1 MWKIEDAIDLYGIE
15 RWGSGYFSYN
25 RKGNLIV
32 TPTKSH
38 SNYIDL
44 KKVVEYFEG
53 KNVKF
58 PILFRFPQILE
69 GQIKEINGAF
79 SSAISEYDYNNSY
92 QAVFPI
98 KVNQRKEVLE
108 EIVKSSKK
116 FNTGLEVGTKAEL
129 LAALS
134 FELSEDA
141 VLICNGFKDEE
152 YLKLALYATR
162 IGKNVVIVIDEFDGT
177 ERLLKLSQKLNIMP
191 VIGIRAKLYS
201 RGSGKWAESGG
212 ETSKFG
218 LTTTEMLDSIR
229 IIKEYDMLEQ
239 LKMLHFHIGSQITE
253 VRRIQRAV
261 KEAARVYAKIKG
273 MRINIKYFNIG
284 GGLGVDYDGSKTSS
298 EASANYSI
306 QEYANNVVYS
316 LKDVCDEENVPHPI
330 IISESGRAISAYH
343 SILAIDVKGSKNGY
357 YNRIV
362 EIEGNEPHTIKELY
376 DTLKEINIKNYVEY
390 FHDAIQHRDEL
401 ISLFNLGE
409 IELGDKSKGEVLFL
423 QICAKAAAFARETE
437 NKSDEFEDLNKLLSK
452 KYICNFSIFQS
463 MPDFWAID
471 QLFPIVPVY
480 GVDRKPTEYGTLVD
494 ITCDSDGEIDKF
506 VDLKDVKEIL
516 ELHALDNGSYYLA
529 ALLIGAYQDTI
540 GDYHNLFGTV
550 NEAHIIIDDSGKWH
564 IKKTIIGDR
573 NCDVLGSVRYN
584 INSLTSTFKSDVAQA
599 LKQKRISE
607 AEADEMLKNYSNVMN
622 EYTYLDYKSG

>member
-1 MWKIEDAIDLYGIE
+1 MWKIEDAIELYGIE

-25 RKGNLIV
+25 SKGNLIV
-32 TPTKSH
+32 SPTKSK
-38 SNYIDL
+38 SQLIDL
-44 KKVVEYFEG
+44 KKVIEHLVD
-53 KNVKF
+53 KKIKF
-58 PILFRFPQILE
+58 PVLFRFPQILE

-79 SSAISEYDYNNSY
+79 SSAISEFTYNNHY

-98 KVNQRKEVLE
+98 KVNQRKEVIE
-108 EIVKSSKK
+108 EIVKSGKK
-116 FNTGLEVGTKAEL
+116 YNIGLEVGTKAEL

-134 FELSEDA
+134 SELSNNS
-141 VLICNGFKDEE
+141 VIICNGFKDEE
-152 YLKLALYATR
+152 YLRLALDATR

-177 ERLLKLSQKLNIMP
+177 ERLVKLSHKLNVKP

-218 LTTTEMLDSIR
+218 LTTTEMLDSIK
-229 IIKEYDMLEQ
+229 IIEEYDMLEQ
-239 LKMLHFHIGSQITE
+239 LQMLHFHIGSQITE

-261 KEAARVYAKIKG
+261 KEAARVYAKIKR

-306 QEYANNVVYS
+306 HEYANNVVYS
-316 LKDVCDEENVPHPI
+316 LKEVCDEENVSHPI

-343 SILAIDVKGSKNGY
+343 SVLAINIKGSKNGH
-357 YNRIV
+357 YNKKV
-362 EIEGNEPHTIKELY
+362 ELEGNEYHTIKELY
-376 DTLKEINIKNYVEY
+376 ETSKEINIKNYVEY
-390 FHDAIQHRDEL
+390 FHDAIEHRDEL

-409 IELGDKSKGEVLFL
+409 IELEDKSKGEILFW
-423 QICAKAAAFARETE
+423 QICKKVAAFARETE
-437 NKSDEFEDLNKLLSK
+437 NESDEFDDLNKLLSK
-452 KYICNFSIFQS
+452 KYIGNFSIFQS
-463 MPDFWAID
+463 MPDFWGID
-471 QLFPIVPVY
+471 QLFPIVPVS

-516 ELHALDNGSYYLA
+516 ELHELDNGSYYLA

-550 NEAHIIIDDSGKWH
+550 NEAHIIIDDNGRWH
-564 IKKTIIGDR
+564 IKKVVAGDR
-573 NCDVLGSVRYN
+573 NCDVLGFVKYN
-584 INSLTSTFKSDVAQA
+584 VNSLSGGFKSDVAQA
-599 LKQKRISE
+599 LREKRITGAE
-607 AEADEMLKNYSNVMN
+607 AEEILDNYSNIMN
-622 EYTYLDYKSG
+622 DYTYLDLQT